1 MTTTQHHWT
10 QLAARNTLIRE
21 LEELEEQKEQEIE
34 VAVSGT
40 LEQKIALLGSLQS
53 YVNRINHLESQIY
66 KFKVGQAV
74 IRAGFSGTVVDRRIN
89 GDNSPEYV
97 IESGTSGSRTLVNE
111 SNLRAK

>member
-1 MTTTQHHWT
+1 MTTTQHWT

-21 LEELEEQKEQEIE
+21 LEELEQQKNEEIYAALDGTVEQK
-34 VAVSGT
+34 
-40 LEQKIALLGSLQS
+40 LALLNSLQS
-53 YVNRINHLESQIY
+53 YANRISRLESQIY
-66 KFKVGQAV
+66 KFH
-74 IRAGFSGTVVDRRIN
+74 